1 MAKPPAFSLQS
12 SFSGAKA
19 SQETHSLKA
28 QIAELQA
35 ELEQVRSGQTESSE
49 LVAEKVEALTSTL
62 SSTGGVTQVDV
73 SQIEPDVNQP
83 RKTFPQQLILER
95 AESLRQNGQISP
107 VILIALPTGKYK
119 LFDGELRWRAATF
132 LKWDTL
138 KAVFI
143 PEHEVPS
150 AEELF
155 EGQIVA
161 GIHSQRLHELDL
173 ADALIK
179 YTVSR
184 FPHFEGQE
192 LQIPKILNT
201 AVRRLDR
208 DRKLSELA
216 DVRVLGPHQQQDWL
230 ESAGFKLPAERDLF
244 AVLLRFQLHPA
255 TVNSHVFSLLK
266 LADDLKVAIREEGI
280 EPRKAK
286 EIGRLT
292 FDRLQITEDE
302 ACRLRV
308 DLMQQAIQEK
318 MSLAAVQASVNTLI
332 QQYAP
337 NTKSLK
343 DITPLGKLTQA
354 LKTIDLTDATPE
366 ALKELQ
372 IQLKETLKEVKGM
385 LEF

>member
-62 SSTGGVTQVDV
+62 SSTGGVTQVDI

-107 VILIALPTGKYK
+107 VILIALPTGNYK

-201 AVRRLDR
+201 AIRRLDR
-208 DRKLSELA
+208 DHKLSELA

-230 ESAGFKLPAERDLF
+230 ESAG
-244 AVLLRFQLHPA
+244 FQLHPA

-302 ACRLRV
+302 ACKLRV

-318 MSLAAVQASVNTLI
+318 MSLAAVRASVNALI

-343 DITPLGKLTQA
+343 DTTPLSKLTQA
-354 LKTIDLTDATPE
+354 LKTIDLTDATPD

-372 IQLKETLKEVKGM
+372 VQLKETLKEVKGM